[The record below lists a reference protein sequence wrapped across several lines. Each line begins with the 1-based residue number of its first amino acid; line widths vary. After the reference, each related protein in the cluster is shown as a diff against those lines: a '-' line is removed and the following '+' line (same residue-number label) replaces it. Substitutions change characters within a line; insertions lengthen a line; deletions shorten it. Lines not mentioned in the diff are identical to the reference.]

1 MPLELDLQVASA
13 APDLPS
19 EAQFRA
25 WCELALRQ
33 RPESE
38 LTIRLVDEAEGLELN
53 STYRHKD
60 YATNVL
66 SFPAD
71 VPDELLDIPLLGDL
85 VICAPVVAREALEQ
99 RKPLQ
104 AHWAHLVIHGC
115 LHLLGYDHIDDAEA
129 EEMETLER
137 ELLAELGHPDPYAC
151 DDEEPPSKEK
161 MSEDRSSNG
170 HKSWLDKITQ
180 AFAHEPRNRQE
191 LLELLR
197 DAHDNKLLDSEALSI
212 VEGAIQVADLQ
223 VRDIMVPRSQM
234 MSIRSTQT
242 PKEFLPAIIE
252 AAHSR
257 YPVVGESLDDVMGVL
272 LAKDLLPL
280 ILHNDERPFDIKELL
295 RPATFVPE
303 SKRLNVLLR
312 EFRANR
318 NHMAIVIDEYGG
330 VAGLVTIEDVLEQIV
345 GDIEDEHDVEEDSYI
360 KPLPSGDFIV
370 KALTPV
376 DAFNDFFGSEF
387 SDEEFDTVGGL
398 VMSAF
403 GHLPK
408 RNEVVE
414 LGEFRFRVLNADSR
428 RVHLLRLSPLQN

>member
-1 MPLELDLQVASA
+1 
-13 APDLPS
+13 
-19 EAQFRA
+19 
-25 WCELALRQ
+25 
-33 RPESE
+33 
-38 LTIRLVDEAEGLELN
+38 
-53 STYRHKD
+53 
-60 YATNVL
+60 
-66 SFPAD
+66 
-71 VPDELLDIPLLGDL
+71 
-85 VICAPVVAREALEQ
+85 
-99 RKPLQ
+99 
-104 AHWAHLVIHGC
+104 
-115 LHLLGYDHIDDAEA
+115 
-129 EEMETLER
+129 
-137 ELLAELGHPDPYAC
+137 
-151 DDEEPPSKEK
+151 

-170 HKSWLDKITQ
+170 HRSWLEKLTQ
-180 AFAHEPRNRQE
+180 AFAHEPKNRQE

-197 DAHDNKLLDSEALSI
+197 EAHQNKLLDSEALSI

-234 MSIRSTQT
+234 ISIKANQT
-242 PKEFLPAIIE
+242 PRDFLPAIID

-257 YPVVGESLDDVMGVL
+257 YPVVGESLDDVMGIL

-280 ILHNDERPFDIKELL
+280 ILHDANHAFNIKELL

-312 EFRANR
+312 EFRANH

-376 DAFNDFFGSEF
+376 DAFNEFFETAFSE
-387 SDEEFDTVGGL
+387 DEFDTVGGL
-398 VMSAF
+398 VMGAF

-408 RNEVVE
+408 RNETTQI
-414 LGEFRFRVLNADSR
+414 GDFRFRVLNADSR
-428 RVHLLRLSPLQN
+428 RIHLLRMSPLAR